1 MTDKRNRILAA
12 IVSSY
17 AYIVDHNNF
26 GSLFQYYA
34 LQQYLKSLGV
44 TAYWIRYVFP
54 HLARYKSLFKKFVQ
68 ALFHGYD
75 VIFFLHYLRTQA
87 TFRSYIR
94 TYCNVSKRKYD
105 SIIELKRNVP
115 VADIYI
121 TGSDQVWGGCLE
133 PNYLTF
139 VPRGKRKIAYA
150 VSFGT
155 RNITPEHA
163 ANIRNWVEDFDFVSV
178 RESSGVEI
186 CRNLGVKARH
196 LLDPTLLIDDNDYIA
211 FEAKRKEKAQYAF
224 CYFINE
230 PNVENL
236 CLQDIIDYCASE
248 QFKLKVSCVGETEA
262 VIPRQYRFQFSPES
276 WLNHYKYAEC
286 VFTNTFHGTAFCII
300 FRRPFCVLLQKGK
313 TEKQNE
319 RIYSLLDMFDLKDR
333 ILNYDNS
340 VSSIM
345 SREIDWD
352 MVEDKKRALRLKV
365 DHFWSEALNGLL

>member
-121 TGSDQVWGGCLE
+121 TGSDQAWGGCLE

-196 LLDPTLLIDDNDYIA
+196 LLDPTLLIDDNDYIHVLDINNFIKEYETYNSKNIGGWSGNSSVTKVKSDEPVCYYIDAPLSGDSDNDSFDVFVHAYLQEMSIVKHYDYGDFTQYFNLIGNPVVWHADKQA
-211 FEAKRKEKAQYAF
+211 FEYVNKGHDVYGNYAF
-224 CYFINE
+224 QTFPE
-230 PNVENL
+230 WLFENAP
-236 CLQDIIDYCASE
+236 I
-248 QFKLKVSCVGETEA
+248 
-262 VIPRQYRFQFSPES
+262 
-276 WLNHYKYAEC
+276 
-286 VFTNTFHGTAFCII
+286 
-300 FRRPFCVLLQKGK
+300 
-313 TEKQNE
+313 
-319 RIYSLLDMFDLKDR
+319 
-333 ILNYDNS
+333 
-340 VSSIM
+340 
-345 SREIDWD
+345 
-352 MVEDKKRALRLKV
+352 
-365 DHFWSEALNGLL
+365 